1 MFACTLVTIIIETAL
16 AFYLVIFILK
26 FTALSTIGKQTDE
39 TSYCALIKIKV
50 KNIAVAW
57 L

>member
-1 MFACTLVTIIIETAL
+1 MYAPAKSEAL